1 MWQPKAGL
9 RRQIWEHTDR
19 SVKVLTKLHWHEGK
33 FASSMN
39 VIAFRRNT
47 MINWSAPAPAGT
59 LQTLEAA
66 ELSLFLQ
73 GNPLLAPK
81 LYLNSRRFKPI
92 PFWISSPTSLYYFSI
107 PAGPDESCPPSPGA
121 RSPISPLYHLP
132 PSPTLHSPSSAL
144 ICDSSSTVG

>member
-1 MWQPKAGL
+1 MWHSKAGL
-9 RRQIWEHTDR
+9 GRQIWEPIDR
-19 SVKVLTKLHWHEGK
+19 SVKLLTKPLTWRQIFLPPWVWQLSEG
-33 FASSMN
+33 
-39 VIAFRRNT
+39 T
-47 MINWSAPAPAGT
+47 QMIHWSALALAGT

-81 LYLNSRRFKPI
+81 LHLNGKRVKPI
-92 PFWISSPTSLYYFSI
+92 PFWISSPTSLYYSSI
-107 PAGPDESCPPSPGA
+107 PAGPDESCPPTPGA
-121 RSPISPLYHLP
+121 RSPISPQYHLP